1 MCAVCTRQ
9 SHRSC
14 FSVGLV
20 ATRES
25 HSAKGVRKRDLFGKR
40 CRALDGR
47 HYKMPASKV
56 QKHPLHFPS
65 LDDVAKVLNDGLK
78 GTFEHVEVSV
88 VDCPDLKEK
97 PFMLASEGICG
108 KPCLADVGGVP
119 YLVPIV
125 QKDKIY
131 SLEQVVKQTNISD
144 ALVIGAGAGPF
155 NVVGVNSE
163 MMHNMKYGDKP
174 FNNSHF
180 AKINEDGSYEL
191 GRFTTPCCEFGLMAN
206 LLISEGKPGKVIRVS
221 AKKRKG
227 ADNFVTAMRKALA
240 AHYGTK
246 PVGLGGAFL
255 LAKGKAKLHIMPKF
269 STAPLLT
276 NEAMNC
282 WLKFF
287 EMEAPL
293 VCLSV
298 FVSHDPGW
306 DLRIEHT
313 HCFSDHKQGGHYHY
327 DTTPEDV
334 EYLGYFNVAEC
345 MFRIDAPAST
355 HQIGRD

>member
-1 MCAVCTRQ
+1 
-9 SHRSC
+9 
-14 FSVGLV
+14 
-20 ATRES
+20 
-25 HSAKGVRKRDLFGKR
+25 
-40 CRALDGR
+40 
-47 HYKMPASKV
+47 MPTSKV
-56 QKHPLHFPS
+56 AKHQLHCPS
-65 LDDVAKVLNDGLK
+65 LEDVAKVLNGGLK
-78 GTFEHVEVSV
+78 STFEHVEVSV

-131 SLEQVVKQTNISD
+131 NLEQVVKQTNVSD
-144 ALVIGAGAGPF
+144 PLVIGAGAGPF

-163 MMHNMKYGDKP
+163 MMHNMKYGNKP
-174 FNNSHF
+174 FNNSHY
-180 AKINEDGSYEL
+180 AIINEDGSYEL
-191 GRFTTPCCEFGLMAN
+191 GRFTTSCCEFGLMAN
-206 LLISEGKPGKVIRVS
+206 LMISEGKPGKVIRVS
-221 AKKRKG
+221 AKKRTG

-240 AHYGTK
+240 AHYGSN

-255 LAKGKAKLHIMPKF
+255 LAKGKAKLHVMPKF

-276 NEAMNC
+276 NEAMNS

-327 DTTPEDV
+327 DTTPEEV

-345 MFRIDAPAST
+345 MFRIDAPVST

>member
-1 MCAVCTRQ
+1 M
-9 SHRSC
+9 S
-14 FSVGLV
+14 
-20 ATRES
+20 
-25 HSAKGVRKRDLFGKR
+25 
-40 CRALDGR
+40 
-47 HYKMPASKV
+47 PSKV
-56 QKHPLHFPS
+56 VKHSLHRPN
-65 LDDVAKVLNDGLK
+65 LDEVAKVLNDGLK
-78 GTFEHVEVSV
+78 STFEHVEVSV
-88 VDCPDLKEK
+88 VDCPNLKEK

-108 KPCLADVGGVP
+108 NPRLADVGGVP

-131 SLEQVVKQTNISD
+131 NLEEVMRKTEVPD
-144 ALVIGAGAGPF
+144 GLAIGAGAGPF

-163 MMHNMKYGDKP
+163 MMHNMKCGEKP
-174 FNNSHF
+174 FNNSHY

-191 GRFTTPCCEFGLMAN
+191 GRFTSTCCEFGLMAN
-206 LLISEGKPGKVIRVS
+206 LLISEGKSGKVIRVS
-221 AKKRKG
+221 AKRRTG
-227 ADNFVTAMRKALA
+227 GDNFVTAMRKVLA
-240 AHYGTK
+240 AHYGSK

-255 LAKGKAKLHIMPKF
+255 LEKGKAKLHIMPKF

-276 NEAMNC
+276 NDAMNT

-287 EMEAPL
+287 EMDAPL

-327 DTTPEDV
+327 DTTPEEV
-334 EYLGYFNVAEC
+334 EYLGYFNVAEW
-345 MFRIDAPAST
+345 MYRIDAPVST

>member
-1 MCAVCTRQ
+1 MQVI
-9 SHRSC
+9 C
-14 FSVGLV
+14 FVVGLV
-20 ATRES
+20 ASRES
-25 HSAKGVRKRDLFGKR
+25 QRLGLKVPCIRRNGRRDCKR
-40 CRALDGR
+40 CRR
-47 HYKMPASKV
+47 QRSPSISSTV
-56 QKHPLHFPS
+56 PS
-65 LDDVAKVLNDGLK
+65 LEDVAKVLNDGLK
-78 GTFEHVEVSV
+78 STFEHVEVSV

-125 QKDKIY
+125 QKDKTF
-131 SLEQVVKQTNISD
+131 LTH
-144 ALVIGAGAGPF
+144 LVIGAGAGPF

-174 FNNSHF
+174 FNNSHY

-191 GRFTTPCCEFGLMAN
+191 GRFTTSCCEFGLMAN
-206 LLISEGKPGKVIRVS
+206 LMISEGKPGKVIRVS
-221 AKKRKG
+221 AKKR
-227 ADNFVTAMRKALA
+227 T
-240 AHYGTK
+240 
-246 PVGLGGAFL
+246 
-255 LAKGKAKLHIMPKF
+255 GKAKLHVMPKF

-276 NEAMNC
+276 NEAMNS

-327 DTTPEDV
+327 DTTPE
-334 EYLGYFNVAEC
+334 EG
-345 MFRIDAPAST
+345 RIF
-355 HQIGRD
+355 GLL